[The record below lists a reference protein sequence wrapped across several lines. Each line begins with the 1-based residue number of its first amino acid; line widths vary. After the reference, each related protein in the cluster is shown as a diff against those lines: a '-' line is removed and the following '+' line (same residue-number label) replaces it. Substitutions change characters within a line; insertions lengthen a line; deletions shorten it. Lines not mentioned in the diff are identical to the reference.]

1 MRKII
6 VLSMISLD
14 GVMQAPGGP
23 NEDNAGGFKH
33 GGWVAPF
40 NDEISGTEM
49 QKNMEASDILLGRKT
64 FDIFAGYWPEREQ
77 GWPGINDVN
86 KYVLSSTL
94 KQSTWKNTTFLT
106 NLEDIK
112 QLKNTN
118 SGDIKIWGSSKLVQ
132 LLLAHNLVDEFI
144 MMVHPVILGKGKRL
158 FNDEAIAA
166 SFQLIESVTSKKGV
180 IFAKYKRFG
189 EVKTGT
195 VSD

>member
-1 MRKII
+1 M
-6 VLSMISLD
+6 
-14 GVMQAPGGP
+14 
-23 NEDNAGGFKH
+23 
-33 GGWVAPF
+33 
-40 NDEISGTEM
+40 
-49 QKNMEASDILLGRKT
+49 
-64 FDIFAGYWPEREQ
+64 
-77 GWPGINDVN
+77 
-86 KYVLSSTL
+86 SSTL

-118 SGDIKIWGSSKLVQ
+118 GGDIKVWGSSKLVQ

-180 IFAKYKRFG
+180 IFARYERFG

>member
-6 VLSMISLD
+6 VLSMMSLD

-23 NEDNAGGFKH
+23 DEDNAGGFKY

-40 NDEISGTEM
+40 NDEISGKEM
-49 QKNMEASDILLGRKT
+49 QKNMEASDILLGRRT
-64 FDIFAGYWPEREQ
+64 FDISAGYWPKQEQ
-77 GWPGINDVN
+77 GWPGINEVN

-94 KQSTWKNTTFLT
+94 KQSNWKNTTFLT

-112 QLKNTN
+112 QLKKTN
-118 SGDIKIWGSSKLVQ
+118 GGDIKVWGSSKLVQ

-144 MMVHPVILGKGKRL
+144 MMIHPIILGKGKRL

-180 IFAKYKRFG
+180 IFARYERFG

>member
-1 MRKII
+1 MRKIV

-14 GVMQAPGGP
+14 GVMQAPGGRD
-23 NEDNAGGFKH
+23 EDNAGGFEH

-40 NDEISGTEM
+40 NDEISCMEM

-64 FDIFAGYWPEREQ
+64 FDIFAGYWPHRED
-77 GWPGINDVN
+77 GWPGINEVN
-86 KYVLSSTL
+86 KYVLSTTL
-94 KQSTWKNTTFLT
+94 KQSNWKNTTFLT

-112 QLKNTN
+112 QLKDTN
-118 SGDIKIWGSSKLVQ
+118 GGNIKVWGSSKLVQ

-144 MMVHPVILGKGKRL
+144 MMIHPIILGKGKRL

-180 IFAKYKRFG
+180 IFARYERFG

>member
-6 VLSMISLD
+6 VLSMMSLD

-23 NEDNAGGFKH
+23 DEDIAGGFKY

-40 NDEISGTEM
+40 NDEISGKEM

-64 FDIFAGYWPEREQ
+64 FDIFAGYWPKQEQ
-77 GWPGINDVN
+77 GWPGINEVN

-94 KQSTWKNTTFLT
+94 KQSNWKNTTFLT

-112 QLKNTN
+112 RLKDSNG
-118 SGDIKIWGSSKLVQ
+118 GDIKVWGSSKLVQ

-144 MMVHPVILGKGKRL
+144 MMIHPIILGKGKRL
-158 FNDEAIAA
+158 FNDEASAT
-166 SFQLIESVTSKKGV
+166 SFQLIESVTSSKGV
-180 IFAKYKRFG
+180 IFAKYQRFG

>member
-6 VLSMISLD
+6 VLSMMSLD

-23 NEDNAGGFKH
+23 DEDNAGGFKY

-40 NDEISGTEM
+40 NDEISGKEM

-64 FDIFAGYWPEREQ
+64 FDIFADYWPDREDD
-77 GWPGINDVN
+77 WPGINEVN

-94 KQSTWKNTTFLT
+94 KHSNWKNTTFLT
-106 NLEDIK
+106 NLEDII
-112 QLKNTN
+112 QLKKTN
-118 SGDIKIWGSSKLVQ
+118 GGDIKVWGSSKLVQ
-132 LLLAHNLVDEFI
+132 LLLADNLVDEFI
-144 MMVHPVILGKGKRL
+144 LMIHPVILGKGKRL
-158 FNDEAIAA
+158 FNDEASAT

-180 IFAKYKRFG
+180 IFAKYQRFG